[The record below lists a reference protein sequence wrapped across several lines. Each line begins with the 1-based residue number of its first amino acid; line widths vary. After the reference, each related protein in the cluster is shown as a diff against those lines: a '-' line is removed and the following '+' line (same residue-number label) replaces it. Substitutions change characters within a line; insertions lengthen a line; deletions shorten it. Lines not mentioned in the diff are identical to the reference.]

1 MVTRPGSSTDL
12 VVAPGADVGRIQLRF
27 DGAASERVDDNG
39 DLVMRLADAE
49 VRQFR
54 PVVYQE
60 WDNGRHLLSARY
72 VLDAAGHVGFE
83 ITGGRADK
91 TLIIDPVLA
100 YSSFLG
106 GSGIDV
112 GHAVAV
118 DGNDNLYVTGATYST
133 DFPTVNPQQP
143 FNAGGADAF
152 VTKLDPT
159 GTVEL
164 FSSYLGGSGQEND
177 YNTRVESSGVAV
189 DSAGNVY
196 LAGRT
201 NSIDFPM
208 SHALF
213 GSYRGGDEDGFVAKL
228 SADGSTLLYSTY
240 LGGEDNDSAHGIAVD
255 SAGNMYITG
264 GTRSVS
270 DFPISPGAFQ
280 PSSGGGTDAYIVK
293 IDPTQT
299 GVASFVY
306 GSYLGGG
313 GMDRGRAVV
322 VDSSGNAYVTG
333 STDSA
338 DFPTVNSV
346 QPVNAGAGDAFVAVV
361 NPSATGLV
369 YIDVSRRQR
378 FRRWTQHR
386 RRRRRQR
393 VRDRRN
399 SLSGFSGDDQRIPA
413 GQRRRLRCVCRAARS
428 DGQRVGVWHLPGWQW
443 TRRWNWRR
451 GQCGRQAVRDRTNV
465 LGQFPA
471 PQSVPGESG
480 RRHRCL
486 RGRAESHAAG
496 HGVFAVL
503 QFSRRN
509 GRRPGS
515 RHRPQL
521 HRRCVGRWTDRL
533 RGELSDG
540 ECGPGVVRRRLV
552 RRVRRASFQRS

>member
-177 YNTRVESSGVAV
+177 YNPAWSHLASRWTPRVTFIWR
-189 DSAGNVY
+189 D
-196 LAGRT
+196 GRT
-201 NSIDFPM
+201 RSISPCLTP
-208 SHALF
+208 SLAVIEAATRT
-213 GSYRGGDEDGFVAKL
+213 GS
-228 SADGSTLLYSTY
+228 SPSSSPHGSTP
-240 LGGEDNDSAHGIAVD
+240 LG
-255 SAGNMYITG
+255 T
-264 GTRSVS
+264 
-270 DFPISPGAFQ
+270 
-280 PSSGGGTDAYIVK
+280 
-293 IDPTQT
+293 
-299 GVASFVY
+299 
-306 GSYLGGG
+306 
-313 GMDRGRAVV
+313 
-322 VDSSGNAYVTG
+322 
-333 STDSA
+333 
-338 DFPTVNSV
+338 
-346 QPVNAGAGDAFVAVV
+346 
-361 NPSATGLV
+361 
-369 YIDVSRRQR
+369 
-378 FRRWTQHR
+378 
-386 RRRRRQR
+386 
-393 VRDRRN
+393 
-399 SLSGFSGDDQRIPA
+399 
-413 GQRRRLRCVCRAARS
+413 
-428 DGQRVGVWHLPGWQW
+428 
-443 TRRWNWRR
+443 
-451 GQCGRQAVRDRTNV
+451 
-465 LGQFPA
+465 
-471 PQSVPGESG
+471 
-480 RRHRCL
+480 
-486 RGRAESHAAG
+486 
-496 HGVFAVL
+496 
-503 QFSRRN
+503 
-509 GRRPGS
+509 
-515 RHRPQL
+515 
-521 HRRCVGRWTDRL
+521 
-533 RGELSDG
+533 
-540 ECGPGVVRRRLV
+540 
-552 RRVRRASFQRS
+552 